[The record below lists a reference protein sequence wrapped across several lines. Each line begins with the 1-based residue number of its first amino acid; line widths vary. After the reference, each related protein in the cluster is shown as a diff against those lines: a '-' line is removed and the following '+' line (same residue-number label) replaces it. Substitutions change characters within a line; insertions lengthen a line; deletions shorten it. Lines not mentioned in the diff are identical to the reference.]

1 MISVIIPT
9 YNEEKNIEKA
19 LKQFENQTI
28 GRKNIELIVV
38 DGGSKDGTREIARK
52 FADRVIIQTSKGV
65 GGARNDGVAVA
76 NNHII
81 ATTDADTI
89 IPPDWLE
96 RIARNFEDPRV
107 VGTYGMTKPSD
118 GKWHHKLFYS
128 FLNAFELP
136 FQNITRIHL
145 PCGSNTA
152 FRKKEFMEIGGYSD
166 AQVCDD
172 LEIGMRLRKKGKMK
186 GDKKIVVFASTRR
199 YEKTGLLA
207 PNWLIFKNTLRLILG
222 RKAGAAAYARQE
234 YG

>member
-1 MISVIIPT
+1 MISVVIPT
-9 YNEEKNIEKA
+9 YNEERNIEGS
-19 LKQFENQTI
+19 LKQFQNQTI
-28 GRKNIELIVV
+28 GRNNIELIVV
-38 DGGSKDGTREIARK
+38 DGNSKDKTREIARK

-96 RIARNFEDPRV
+96 RIVRNFDDPRV
-107 VGTYGMTKPSD
+107 VGTYGIVKPSD
-118 GKWHHKLFYS
+118 GGSSHKLFYG
-128 FLNAFELP
+128 FMNAFQMP
-136 FQNITRIHL
+136 FQNMTKLHF
-145 PCGSNTA
+145 PCGANTA

-172 LEIGMRLRKKGKMK
+172 LELDMRLKKKGKLK
-186 GDKKIVVFASTRR
+186 GDKGLVVFASMRR

-207 PNWLIFKNTLRLILG
+207 PNWLIFKNSIRLILG
-222 RKAGAAAYARQE
+222 RKAGAAAYARQQ
-234 YG
+234 Y